1 VTRRFTTFIGVD
13 LGGARGKTTAVAQLR
28 RGEDGRAWVQ
38 SVSTRHKSEPWV
50 DDTLL
55 GFVEGLGDDAVV
67 AIDAP
72 LTSPACARCTVAVCP
87 GVEACV
93 DPAVVWLRSEGRE
106 LTEDAAVAADVVSG
120 GSHTVARSAVPRT
133 PARTRLRLQPY
144 AHRCTELVVCYE
156 RGLLPPSSVGGAVGL
171 VAHRAAHLRRRLL
184 RAGFELH
191 QNLIEV
197 SPAATIAALF
207 DRRRARGYKRDA
219 DPWETRAEIIEAL
232 SADLEFAPSSRLAR
246 EDVLRNDHCFDAVID
261 AYTAFLWAR
270 DGWTMP
276 EGPYVEDG
284 WIWAPPAQTTKPR

>member
-1 VTRRFTTFIGVD
+1 MTRRFTTFVGVD

-28 RGEDGRAWVQ
+28 VGDGGRAFVHT
-38 SVSTRHKSEPWV
+38 VATRHRGEPWV

-72 LTSPACARCTVAVCP
+72 LTSPACGRCILPVCP

-93 DPAVVWLRSEGRE
+93 DPAVVWLRTEGRA
-106 LTEDAAVAADVVSG
+106 LTEDQAVASNVVG
-120 GSHTVARSAVPRT
+120 GGAAPTYAGRVSSRP
-133 PARTRLRLQPY
+133 RLRIQPY
-144 AHRCTELVVCYE
+144 AHRCTELVLCYD
-156 RGLLPPSSVGGAVGL
+156 RGLVPPSSVGAAVGL
-171 VAHRAAHLRRRLL
+171 VAHRALHLRRRLL
-184 RAGFELH
+184 RVGFELN

-219 DPWETRAEIIEAL
+219 DPWETRAAIIESL
-232 SADLEFAPSSRLAR
+232 DDLEFAPASRMAR

-276 EGPYVEDG
+276 EAASPFTEDG
-284 WIWAPPAQTTKPR
+284 WIWVPPSGPTR